1 MGNCPGFYG
10 QLLEQ
15 SMIKD
20 RFDRTI
26 NYMRISI
33 TDRCN
38 LRCTYCMPDGIRCV
52 PMRELLSYEEIAF
65 VCRQAATLG
74 IDRFKITGGEPLVR
88 KDCAVL
94 LSMLRQ
100 ISGVKQI
107 TLTTNGVLLGDHLE
121 ELMKV
126 GMDAVNISLDTV
138 DREQYKAITGADE
151 LERVLTSI
159 RMAAGRLPVKINC
172 VVQRGVNEEAPAQLA
187 ALAKDLPVDVR
198 FIELMPIG
206 AGKKKDTVPND
217 AVLGQ
222 IERCFGK
229 TRADDSVHG
238 NGPAKYR
245 RIDGFAGSIGFI
257 SAVHGKFCKECNR
270 LRLTSTGDLKPCL
283 CYADVIPLK
292 EILRDGE
299 ADRDERIREKIK
311 EAVLAKP
318 LMHCFED
325 RDNITEQKRMAQI
338 GG

>member
-1 MGNCPGFYG
+1 MSGFCG

-65 VCRQAATLG
+65 VCRQAAALG

-100 ISGVKQI
+100 ISSVKQI

-121 ELMKV
+121 ELMTA
-126 GMDAVNISLDTV
+126 GMDAVNISLDTI

-159 RMAAGRLPVKINC
+159 RMAAGRLPDRKS
-172 VVQRGVNEEAPAQLA
+172 VV
-187 ALAKDLPVDVR
+187 
-198 FIELMPIG
+198 
-206 AGKKKDTVPND
+206 
-217 AVLGQ
+217 
-222 IERCFGK
+222 
-229 TRADDSVHG
+229 
-238 NGPAKYR
+238 
-245 RIDGFAGSIGFI
+245 
-257 SAVHGKFCKECNR
+257 
-270 LRLTSTGDLKPCL
+270 
-283 CYADVIPLK
+283 
-292 EILRDGE
+292 
-299 ADRDERIREKIK
+299 
-311 EAVLAKP
+311 
-318 LMHCFED
+318 
-325 RDNITEQKRMAQI
+325 
-338 GG
+338 